1 MIKQYGLATLLAEN
15 RLPTPTIVVV
25 ITARQS
31 KAPQRAHSRKLREDV
46 ESWSP
51 LLSPLLVGMPND
63 SSSNT

>member
-46 ESWSP
+46 ESWDSSP
-51 LLSPLLVGMPND
+51 SLVGMPND
-63 SSSNT
+63 SSSKT

>member
-1 MIKQYGLATLLAEN
+1 MIKRYGLATLLAEN

-46 ESWSP
+46 ESWDS
-51 LLSPLLVGMPND
+51 SPLLVGMPND